1 MVESACGFIEYA
13 QDDYQTRGVNGEQ
26 GTLESQAA
34 AEGRSGDAAAAGMP
48 APQSTP
54 ESHPDALAEVAR
66 VALKLGLTA
75 FGGPAAHIAMLRE
88 ETVVR
93 RQWLTDAYFLDLVG
107 ATNLIPGPNSTEM
120 VIHVG
125 YLRAGWRGLFV
136 AGTLFILPAA
146 AIVLALAWAYVQYGT
161 TPAGEALL
169 YGIKPVVI
177 AVVAQALWGLGRTAL
192 QGPLLVAVGAAA
204 AALYLVGFNELAIFF
219 GSALVVLLVR
229 TVQQLSPRQLGAAM
243 PAPVAGLSLT
253 MLPTLLQAAPV
264 PVSLM
269 TLFLTF
275 LKIGAV
281 LYGSGY
287 VLLAFL
293 RNDFVVRLGWLTDQQ
308 LLDAVAIGQMTP
320 GPVFTTATFIG
331 YLVAGVPGAVL
342 ATVGI
347 FLPAFIFV
355 ALLHPLVP
363 RLRRY
368 PWTAAMLDGVN
379 AAAIGLMAG
388 VTWLLGR
395 DAIIDPLTA
404 TLAIAAAVLLIRFR
418 VNSSWL
424 VLAGAIV
431 GLAVNQLR

>member
-1 MVESACGFIEYA
+1 MLGFIKCAKRRTNHTDGERITMEPHEPTA
-13 QDDYQTRGVNGEQ
+13 EDDPTGATSPG
-26 GTLESQAA
+26 L
-34 AEGRSGDAAAAGMP
+34 P
-48 APQSTP
+48 APIPTS
-54 ESHPDALAEVAR
+54 ESHPAGLVEVAQ
-66 VALKLGLTA
+66 VALKLGFTA

-93 RQWLTDAYFLDLVG
+93 RQWLSDAYFLDLVG

-125 YLRAGWRGLFV
+125 YLRAGWRGLLI

-146 AIVLALAWAYVQYGT
+146 TIVLSLGWAYVQFGT

-192 QGPLLVAVGAAA
+192 KGPLLVAIGAAA
-204 AALYLVGFNELAIFF
+204 AALYLLGFNELAILF
-219 GSALVVLLVR
+219 GSALVVLLSR
-229 TVQQLSPRQLGAAM
+229 TVQHLSPRQLGAAM
-243 PAPVAGLSLT
+243 VAPFAGLPLTLLPT
-253 MLPTLLQAAPV
+253 MLLQSAPV
-264 PVSLM
+264 PVNLT
-269 TLFLTF
+269 TLFVTF

-293 RNDFVVRLGWLTDQQ
+293 RNDFVVGLGWLTDQQ

-331 YLVAGVPGAVL
+331 FLVAGLPGAIL

-368 PWTAAMLDGVN
+368 PWTAAMLDGANV
-379 AAAIGLMAG
+379 AAMGLMAA

-395 DAIIDPLTA
+395 DAIVDPVTA
-404 TLAIAAAVLLIRFR
+404 TVAIVAAVLLIRFR
-418 VNSSWL
+418 VNSTWL
-424 VLAGAIV
+424 VLAGAVV
-431 GLAVNQLR
+431 GLAVHQLR

>member
-1 MVESACGFIEYA
+1 MEPREPLAE
-13 QDDYQTRGVNGEQ
+13 DDSTGAMGTRR
-26 GTLESQAA
+26 LEPIPPP
-34 AEGRSGDAAAAGMP
+34 D
-48 APQSTP
+48 
-54 ESHPDALAEVAR
+54 SHPDALAEVAR
-66 VALKLGLTA
+66 VALKLGVTA

-125 YLRAGWRGLFV
+125 YLRAGWRGLLV

-146 AIVLALAWAYVQYGT
+146 TIVLALGWAYVRFGA
-161 TPAGEALL
+161 TPAGESLL

-177 AVVAQALWGLGRTAL
+177 AVVAQALWGLGRTAFT
-192 QGPLLVAVGAAA
+192 GPLLLGIGAAA
-204 AALYLVGFNELAIFF
+204 AALYLSGFNELVILF
-219 GSALVVLLVR
+219 GSALLVLLVQTAQR
-229 TVQQLSPRQLGAAM
+229 LSPGRLGAVMAT
-243 PAPVAGLSLT
+243 PFAGLPLT
-253 MLPTLLQAAPV
+253 MLPTLLLQPAPV
-264 PVSLM
+264 PVSLT

-293 RNDFVVRLGWLTDQQ
+293 RNDIVERLGWLTDQQ

-320 GPVFTTATFIG
+320 GPVFTTATFVG

-342 ATVGI
+342 ATIGI
-347 FLPAFIFV
+347 FLPAFVFV

-363 RLRRY
+363 RLRRS

-379 AAAIGLMAG
+379 VAAMGLMAA

-395 DAIIDPLTA
+395 EAIVDPLTA
-404 TLAIAAAVLLIRFR
+404 FIAIAAALLLIRFR
-418 VNSSWL
+418 VNSAWL

-431 GLAVNQLR
+431 GLTTNQLT

>member
-1 MVESACGFIEYA
+1 
-13 QDDYQTRGVNGEQ
+13 
-26 GTLESQAA
+26 
-34 AEGRSGDAAAAGMP
+34 MP
-48 APQSTP
+48 TP
-54 ESHPDALAEVAR
+54 ESHPDRLVEVAQ
-66 VALKLGLTA
+66 VALKLGFTA

-125 YLRAGWRGLFV
+125 HLRAGWRGLLV

-146 AIVLALAWAYVQYGT
+146 TIVLALGWAYVQFGT

-192 QGPLLVAVGAAA
+192 QGPLLFAVGAAA
-204 AALYLVGFNELAIFF
+204 AALYLVGFNELAI
-219 GSALVVLLVR
+219 
-229 TVQQLSPRQLGAAM
+229 
-243 PAPVAGLSLT
+243 
-253 MLPTLLQAAPV
+253 
-264 PVSLM
+264 
-269 TLFLTF
+269 
-275 LKIGAV
+275 

-293 RNDFVVRLGWLTDQQ
+293 RNDFVERLGWLTDQQ

-363 RLRRY
+363 SLRRY

-379 AAAIGLMAG
+379 VAAMGLMAA

-395 DAIIDPLTA
+395 DAIVDPITA
-404 TLAIAAAVLLIRFR
+404 TIAIAAAALLIRFR
-418 VNSSWL
+418 VNSTWL

-431 GLAVNQLR
+431 GLTVSQLR

>member
-1 MVESACGFIEYA
+1 
-13 QDDYQTRGVNGEQ
+13 
-26 GTLESQAA
+26 
-34 AEGRSGDAAAAGMP
+34 MP
-48 APQSTP
+48 TP
-54 ESHPDALAEVAR
+54 ESRPQGLQEVAQ

-88 ETVVR
+88 EAVVR

-125 YLRAGWRGLFV
+125 YLRAGWRGLLV

-146 AIVLALAWAYVQYGT
+146 IIVLALSWAYVQYGA
-161 TPAGEALL
+161 TPAGESLL

-192 QGPLLVAVGAAA
+192 KGPLLVAIGAAT
-204 AALYLVGFNELAIFF
+204 AALYLLGFNELIILF

-229 TVQQLSPRQLGAAM
+229 TVQHGSPGQLGAAVT
-243 PAPVAGLSLT
+243 APFAGLPLT
-253 MLPTLLQAAPV
+253 LLSTLLQPAPV

-287 VLLAFL
+287 ILLAFL
-293 RNDFVVRLGWLTDQQ
+293 RNDFVERLGWLTDQQ

-331 YLVAGVPGAVL
+331 YLVAGMPGAVL

-368 PWTAAMLDGVN
+368 PWTAAMLDGINV
-379 AAAIGLMAG
+379 AAMGLMAA

-395 DAIIDPLTA
+395 DAIVDPLTA
-404 TLAIAAAVLLIRFR
+404 TIAIAAAVLLIRFR
-418 VNSSWL
+418 VNSTWL

-431 GLAVNQLR
+431 GLVVYQLS

>member
-1 MVESACGFIEYA
+1 MEPSEPTTE
-13 QDDYQTRGVNGEQ
+13 DDAIGATGRRPPTPVTSLASQ
-26 GTLESQAA
+26 GDGLT
-34 AEGRSGDAAAAGMP
+34 
-48 APQSTP
+48 
-54 ESHPDALAEVAR
+54 EVAQ
-66 VALKLGLTA
+66 VALKLGLIA

-120 VIHVG
+120 VIHIG
-125 YLRAGWRGLFV
+125 YLQAGWRGLLL

-146 AIVLALAWAYVQYGT
+146 TIVLALGWAYVEYGT
-161 TPAGEALL
+161 TPAGESLL

-192 QGPLLVAVGAAA
+192 TGPLLFAIGTAAA
-204 AALYLVGFNELAIFF
+204 VLYLFGFNELAILF

-229 TVQQLSPRQLGAAM
+229 TVQHLSPRQLGATMA
-243 PAPVAGLSLT
+243 APFAGLPLT
-253 MLPTLLQAAPV
+253 ILPTLLLQMAPV

-269 TLFLTF
+269 TLFLAF

-293 RNDFVVRLGWLTDQQ
+293 RNDFVERLGWLTDQQ

-331 YLVAGVPGAVL
+331 FLVAGVPGAVL

-379 AAAIGLMAG
+379 VAAMGLMAA
-388 VTWLLGR
+388 VTLLLGR
-395 DAIIDPLTA
+395 EAIIDPLTA
-404 TLAIAAAVLLIRFR
+404 TITIVAAFLLIRFR
-418 VNSSWL
+418 VNSAWL

-431 GLAVNQLR
+431 GLAANQLR

>member
-1 MVESACGFIEYA
+1 
-13 QDDYQTRGVNGEQ
+13 
-26 GTLESQAA
+26 
-34 AEGRSGDAAAAGMP
+34 MP
-48 APQSTP
+48 TS
-54 ESHPDALAEVAR
+54 ESHPDRLVEVAQ
-66 VALKLGLTA
+66 VALKLGFTA

-125 YLRAGWRGLFV
+125 HLRAGWRGLLV

-146 AIVLALAWAYVQYGT
+146 TIVLALGWAYVQFGT

-192 QGPLLVAVGAAA
+192 QGPLLFAVGAAA
-204 AALYLVGFNELAIFF
+204 AALYLVGFNELAILFA
-219 GSALVVLLVR
+219 GALAVLLIR
-229 TVQQLSPRQLGAAM
+229 TIQHLSPRQFGAAM
-243 PAPVAGLSLT
+243 GAPLAGLPLT
-253 MLPTLLQAAPV
+253 MLPTLLQTAPV
-264 PVSLM
+264 AVSLT

-293 RNDFVVRLGWLTDQQ
+293 RNDFVERLGWLTDRQ

-379 AAAIGLMAG
+379 VAAMGLMAA

-395 DAIIDPLTA
+395 DAIVDPITA
-404 TLAIAAAVLLIRFR
+404 TIAIAAAALLIRFR
-418 VNSSWL
+418 VNSTWL

-431 GLAVNQLR
+431 GLTVSQLR

>member
-1 MVESACGFIEYA
+1 MMTTRDSLYDMEPHGPTTEDDSCGA
-13 QDDYQTRGVNGEQ
+13 TGARPP
-26 GTLESQAA
+26 TPLTP
-34 AEGRSGDAAAAGMP
+34 P
-48 APQSTP
+48 ALQ
-54 ESHPDALAEVAR
+54 PDGLVEVAQ
-66 VALKLGLTA
+66 VALKLGVTA
-75 FGGPAAHIAMLRE
+75 FGGPAAHIAMLRD

-93 RQWLTDAYFLDLVG
+93 RQWLTDDYFLDLVG

-125 YLRAGWRGLFV
+125 YLRAGWRGLLV

-146 AIVLALAWAYVQYGT
+146 TIVLVLAWAYVQFGT
-161 TPAGEALL
+161 TPTGEALF

-192 QGPLLVAVGAAA
+192 RGPLLFGIGAAA
-204 AALYLVGFNELAIFF
+204 AALYLLGFNELIILF
-219 GSALVVLLVR
+219 GSALVVLLVE
-229 TVQQLSPRQLGAAM
+229 TVLRLSPGQLGAAVA
-243 PAPVAGLSLT
+243 APFAGLPLT
-253 MLPTLLQAAPV
+253 LLPTLFQTAPV
-264 PVSLM
+264 PVSLT

-275 LKIGAV
+275 LKIGSV

-293 RNDFVVRLGWLTDQQ
+293 RNDFVERLGWLSEQQ

-320 GPVFTTATFIG
+320 GPVFTTATFVG

-347 FLPAFIFV
+347 FVPAFVFV

-363 RLRRY
+363 RLRGN

-379 AAAIGLMAG
+379 VAALGLMAA

-395 DAIIDPLTA
+395 EAIVDPLTA
-404 TLAIAAAVLLIRFR
+404 TIAIVAAVLLIRFR
-418 VNSSWL
+418 VNSAWL
-424 VLAGAIV
+424 VLAGAVV

>member
-1 MVESACGFIEYA
+1 MEPSEPTTE
-13 QDDYQTRGVNGEQ
+13 DDAIGATGRRPPTPVTSLASQ
-26 GTLESQAA
+26 GDGLT
-34 AEGRSGDAAAAGMP
+34 
-48 APQSTP
+48 
-54 ESHPDALAEVAR
+54 EVAQ
-66 VALKLGLTA
+66 VALKLGVTA

-125 YLRAGWRGLFV
+125 YLRAGWRGLLV

-146 AIVLALAWAYVQYGT
+146 TIVLALGWAYVEYGT
-161 TPAGEALL
+161 TPAGESLL

-192 QGPLLVAVGAAA
+192 KGPLLLVIGTAA
-204 AALYLVGFNELAIFF
+204 AALYLVGFNELVILF
-219 GSALVVLLVR
+219 GSALLVLIAR
-229 TVQQLSPRQLGAAM
+229 TGQRVSPRQLGA
-243 PAPVAGLSLT
+243 
-253 MLPTLLQAAPV
+253 TLAAPLGGLPLTLFPIPLV
-264 PVSLM
+264 QAVAAPVSLM

-293 RNDFVVRLGWLTDQQ
+293 RNDFVERLGWLTDQQ

-320 GPVFTTATFIG
+320 GPVFTTATFVG
-331 YLVAGVPGAVL
+331 YLVAGVPGAIL

-347 FLPAFIFV
+347 FLPAFVFV

-379 AAAIGLMAG
+379 VAAVGLMAA

-395 DAIIDPLTA
+395 EAIVDPLTA
-404 TLAIAAAVLLIRFR
+404 AIAIVAAFLLIRSRF
-418 VNSSWL
+418 NSAWL

-431 GLAVNQLR
+431 GLAANQLR

>member
-1 MVESACGFIEYA
+1 MEPNEPATE
-13 QDDYQTRGVNGEQ
+13 DDAIDAT
-26 GTLESQAA
+26 
-34 AEGRSGDAAAAGMP
+34 GRRP
-48 APQSTP
+48 PTP
-54 ESHPDALAEVAR
+54 VTPLAFQPDGLAEVAR
-66 VALKLGLTA
+66 VALKLGVIA

-125 YLRAGWRGLFV
+125 YLRAGWRGLLV

-146 AIVLALAWAYVQYGT
+146 TIVLALGWAYVEYGT
-161 TPAGEALL
+161 TPAGESLL

-192 QGPLLVAVGAAA
+192 KGPLLLVIGTAA
-204 AALYLVGFNELAIFF
+204 AALYLVGFNELVILF
-219 GSALVVLLVR
+219 GSALLVLIAR
-229 TVQQLSPRQLGAAM
+229 TGQRMSPRQLGAALA
-243 PAPVAGLSLT
+243 APLGGLPL
-253 MLPTLLQAAPV
+253 TLLPVPLLQVVAA

-293 RNDFVVRLGWLTDQQ
+293 RNDFVERLGWLTDQQ

-320 GPVFTTATFIG
+320 GPVFTTATFVG
-331 YLVAGVPGAVL
+331 YLVAGVPGAIL

-347 FLPAFIFV
+347 FLPAFVFV

-379 AAAIGLMAG
+379 VAAVGLMAA
-388 VTWLLGR
+388 VTWVLGR
-395 DAIIDPLTA
+395 EAIVDPLTA
-404 TLAIAAAVLLIRFR
+404 AIAIVAAFLLIRFR
-418 VNSSWL
+418 SNSAWL
-424 VLAGAIV
+424 VLAGAII
-431 GLAVNQLR
+431 GLAANQLR

>member
-1 MVESACGFIEYA
+1 MEPTELLAEDHS
-13 QDDYQTRGVNGEQ
+13 T
-26 GTLESQAA
+26 GTT
-34 AEGRSGDAAAAGMP
+34 GKDPP
-48 APQSTP
+48 APITAP
-54 ESHPDALAEVAR
+54 ELHPKSLAEVAQ
-66 VALKLGLTA
+66 VALKLGFTA

-88 ETVVR
+88 ETVIR

-125 YLRAGWRGLFV
+125 YLRAGWRGLVV
-136 AGTLFILPAA
+136 AGMLFILPAA
-146 AIVLALAWAYVQYGT
+146 TIVLALSWAYVQFGS
-161 TPAGEALL
+161 TPSGESLL

-192 QGPLLVAVGAAA
+192 KGPLLITVGIVAASCYFVG
-204 AALYLVGFNELAIFF
+204 LNELVILF
-219 GSALVVLLVR
+219 GSALLVLIVR
-229 TVQQLSPRQLGAAM
+229 TVQRLSRGRIEAAVA
-243 PAPVAGLSLT
+243 APVGGLPLSLL
-253 MLPTLLQAAPV
+253 MLQLEPV
-264 PVSLM
+264 PVSLT

-293 RNDFVVRLGWLTDQQ
+293 RNDFVERLGWLSDQQ

-320 GPVFTTATFIG
+320 GPVFTTATFVG
-331 YLVAGVPGAVL
+331 YLVGGVPGAVL

-347 FLPAFIFV
+347 FLPAFVFV
-355 ALLHPLVP
+355 ALLRPLVP
-363 RLRRY
+363 RLRQS

-379 AAAIGLMAG
+379 VAAMGLMAA

-395 DAIIDPLTA
+395 DAIVDPLTA
-404 TLAIAAAVLLIRFR
+404 TITIAAALLLIRFR
-418 VNSSWL
+418 VNSAWL
-424 VLAGAIV
+424 ILAGAIV

>member
-1 MVESACGFIEYA
+1 MEPDEPTAE
-13 QDDYQTRGVNGEQ
+13 DDPAGAT
-26 GTLESQAA
+26 
-34 AEGRSGDAAAAGMP
+34 AAGLSDP
-48 APQSTP
+48 IPTP
-54 ESHPDALAEVAR
+54 EPPPDGLVEVAQ
-66 VALKLGLTA
+66 VALKLGVTA

-125 YLRAGWRGLFV
+125 YLRAGWRGLVV

-146 AIVLALAWAYVQYGT
+146 AIVLTFAWAYVQFGA
-161 TPAGEALL
+161 TPAGESLL

-192 QGPLLVAVGAAA
+192 KGPLLFVIGAAA
-204 AALYLVGFNELAIFF
+204 AALYLVGFNELAILF
-219 GSALVVLLVR
+219 GGALVVLLVR
-229 TVQQLSPRQLGAAM
+229 TVQHLSPRQLGAAM
-243 PAPVAGLSLT
+243 AAPFAGLPLT
-253 MLPTLLQAAPV
+253 MLPTMLQTAPV

-293 RNDFVVRLGWLTDQQ
+293 RNDFVERLGWLTDQQ

-363 RLRRY
+363 RLRRN

-379 AAAIGLMAG
+379 VAAMGLMAA

-395 DAIIDPLTA
+395 DAIVDPLTA
-404 TLAIAAAVLLIRFR
+404 TLVIAAAVLLIRFR
-418 VNSSWL
+418 VNSTWL
-424 VLAGAIV
+424 ILAGAIV